1 MIPQSFI
8 EEVQSRTDI
17 VELISSYIPL
27 KHTGRNFKA
36 LCPFHGEKTPSFI
49 VSPQKQIF
57 HCFGCGEG
65 GGVFQFLELMEKMSF
80 PEAVEALAKRLGLVI
95 PYQEGP
101 AQKKKDFLYKAV
113 NDAALFFHDY
123 LIKEKACQG
132 VRDYLNKRGIGE
144 KTITKFRIGYA
155 PGNNLLI
162 NHMRKKGFTLE
173 ILEKASLVAPK
184 RDGFRDL
191 FINRIIFPIF
201 DVRSRPIGF
210 GGRACQDKQGMPK
223 YINSLENALYSK
235 REHLFGFNFSKEDI
249 SKQGFA
255 IVVEGYLDMI
265 SPFMRGVK
273 NIAASLGTALT
284 VEQIRLL
291 KRYTQSIVLVYD
303 SDKAGQLATLRSL
316 DLILENDLDVRI
328 VDLPAGFDPD
338 SLVVKKGKDSFD
350 KLIDARKDFLEYK
363 LDVLGRSFDKASIQG
378 KTKITK
384 DILATIDKL
393 SSEVQKYECIKK
405 LAHSLQVKE
414 EVMIAEFK
422 NSFLKKSP
430 YKGSRD
436 KAQSFRIDSI
446 LPVTEKVIFKHIL
459 TNLKAF
465 SVVKKNLKEDYFS
478 AGIAQKVISFLFNN
492 YPAGQQIQVF
502 LNSVND
508 KEISSFISRILM
520 DEDVPLDR
528 ETFKN
533 SILKLRKK
541 GTEILKK
548 KLSEKI
554 REAENKGDK
563 DKSRELISEYQKI
576 NSEVRD
582 G

>member
-17 VELISSYIPL
+17 VEVISSYIPL
-27 KHTGRNFKA
+27 KRTGRNFKA

-65 GGVFQFLELMEKMSF
+65 GGVFQFLSLMEKMSF
-80 PEAVEALAKRLGLVI
+80 PEAVEFLAKRLGLTI
-95 PYQEGP
+95 PYQQGS
-101 AQKKKDFLYKAV
+101 ARKKKDVLYAAA
-113 NDAALFFHDY
+113 NEAALFFNNY
-123 LIKEKACQG
+123 LNKEKTCQG
-132 VRDYLNKRGIGE
+132 VREYLKKRGIGQ
-144 KTITKFRIGYA
+144 KTIAKFRIGYA

-173 ILEKASLVAPK
+173 VLEKASLVTAK

-191 FINRIIFPIF
+191 FINRVTFPIF
-201 DVRSRPIGF
+201 DVRSRVIGF
-210 GGRACQDKQGMPK
+210 GGRTCSDKAGMPK

-235 REHLFGFNFSKEDI
+235 RDNLFGLNFSKEEI

-265 SPFMRGVK
+265 SPFMREVK
-273 NIAASLGTALT
+273 NIVASLGTALT

-316 DLILENDLDVRI
+316 DLILENDLEVRI
-328 VDLPAGFDPD
+328 VNLPAGLDPD
-338 SLVVKKGKDSFD
+338 SLIRKKGKEEFS
-350 KLIDARKDFLEYK
+350 KLIDSRQDFLEYK
-363 LDVLGRSFDKASIQG
+363 LDALGKTIDKTSIQG
-378 KTKITK
+378 KTKISK

-393 SSEVQKYECIKK
+393 SSEVQKYEYIKK

-414 EVMIAEFK
+414 EIMIAEFK
-422 NSFLKKSP
+422 NNFSKKSP
-430 YKGSRD
+430 YLGKQDKVRGSGLD
-436 KAQSFRIDSI
+436 TL
-446 LPVTEKVIFKHIL
+446 LPVTEKIIFKTIL
-459 TNLKAF
+459 ANQKAF
-465 SVVKKNLKEDYFS
+465 PIIKKNLKESYFS
-478 AGIAQKVISFLFNN
+478 PGISQKAISFIFNN
-492 YPAGQQIQVF
+492 YQPTQLTQSF
-502 LNSVND
+502 LNSIED
-508 KEISSFISRILM
+508 KEISGFISRILM
-520 DEDVPLDR
+520 DEDIPLDK
-528 ETFKN
+528 EAFKN

-548 KLSEKI
+548 RLNERI
-554 REAENKGDK
+554 REAESRGDK
-563 DKSRELISEYQKI
+563 DRSRELINEYQKI